1 MKVTLKLS
9 IILAVAVVLAL
20 GFGHDIWAASFSDSS
35 TIIKEFASVTPL
47 LVISI
52 VVDSIQGILS
62 GNLWS
67 IKGDSEILFL
77 NFPLKNQNL
86 FHVWCRGGKG
96 MWLAASCCLH

>member
-1 MKVTLKLS
+1 MYVYHSTRVSNELGAGNSEKAKHAMKVTLKLS

-35 TIIKEFASVTPL
+35 IIIKEFASITPL

-62 GNLWS
+62 GNSWS
-67 IKGDSEILFL
+67 IKSDS
-77 NFPLKNQNL
+77 
-86 FHVWCRGGKG
+86 
-96 MWLAASCCLH
+96 